1 MIADSHCHLDYS
13 HLFDQLDEVV
23 KRAQLNRVK
32 YLLTICT
39 TLESFEKIKLIIGKY
54 VDIYGTFGIH
64 PHESDKHKKVDL
76 QFILNVKKKYKK
88 IIGIGETG
96 LDFYYNHSN
105 RDIQISSFK
114 THIEAGIALNIPIIV
129 HSRNADN
136 ETFDILN
143 SYKSFKPKILMH
155 CFTGSKIFADK
166 LMSLNAYFSASGII
180 TFQNSIDLQNTFK
193 SIPVE
198 KLLVETDSPFLAPVP
213 MRGKNNEPS
222 YIKFTLEKLA
232 IIKSI
237 KISEIDELT
246 SNNFQSLFS
255 LS

>member
-1 MIADSHCHLDYS
+1 
-13 HLFDQLDEVV
+13 
-23 KRAQLNRVK
+23 
-32 YLLTICT
+32 
-39 TLESFEKIKLIIGKY
+39 
-54 VDIYGTFGIH
+54 
-64 PHESDKHKKVDL
+64 
-76 QFILNVKKKYKK
+76 
-88 IIGIGETG
+88 
-96 LDFYYNHSN
+96 
-105 RDIQISSFK
+105 
-114 THIEAGIALNIPIIV
+114 
-129 HSRNADN
+129 
-136 ETFDILN
+136 
-143 SYKSFKPKILMH
+143 MH

-193 SIPVE
+193 TIPVE

-232 IIKSI
+232 VIKSI

>member
-1 MIADSHCHLDYS
+1 MIDSHCHLDRDPLYKNINEIIVRS
-13 HLFDQLDEVV
+13 KNIGIQ
-23 KRAQLNRVK
+23 K
-32 YLLTICT
+32 LLTICT
-39 TLESFEKIKLIIGKY
+39 TNNSFINILKIINI
-54 VDIYGTFGIH
+54 DPIIYGTFGIH
-64 PHESDKHKKVDL
+64 PHETEKDHVSKKEIIDKVSQH
-76 QFILNVKKKYKK
+76 QK

-105 RDIQISSFK
+105 RDKQISSFK

-166 LMSLNAYFSASGII
+166 LMSLNTYFSASGII

-232 IIKSI
+232 VIKSI

>member
-1 MIADSHCHLDYS
+1 MIDSHCHLDHDPLYKNI
-13 HLFDQLDEVV
+13 DEI
-23 KRAQLNRVK
+23 LNRSK
-32 YLLTICT
+32 KTGIQKLLTICT
-39 TLESFEKIKLIIGKY
+39 TSHSFINILKIINI
-54 VDIYGTFGIH
+54 DPIIYGTFGIH
-64 PHESDKHKKVDL
+64 PHETEKDHVSKKEIIDKVSQH
-76 QFILNVKKKYKK
+76 QK

-105 RDIQISSFK
+105 RDKQISSFK
-114 THIEAGIALNIPIIV
+114 THIEAGISLNIPIIV

-166 LMSLNAYFSASGII
+166 LMSLNTYFSASGII

-232 IIKSI
+232 VIKSI

>member
-1 MIADSHCHLDYS
+1 MIDSHCHLDHDPLYKNI
-13 HLFDQLDEVV
+13 DEI
-23 KRAQLNRVK
+23 LNRSK
-32 YLLTICT
+32 KTGIQKLLTICT
-39 TLESFEKIKLIIGKY
+39 TSHSFINILKIINI
-54 VDIYGTFGIH
+54 DPIIYGTFGIH
-64 PHESDKHKKVDL
+64 PHETEKDHVSKKEIIDKVSQH
-76 QFILNVKKKYKK
+76 QK

-105 RDIQISSFK
+105 RDKQISSFK

-222 YIKFTLEKLA
+222 YITFTLEKLA
-232 IIKSI
+232 VIKSI
-237 KISEIDELT
+237 KVTEIDELT

-255 LS
+255 FS